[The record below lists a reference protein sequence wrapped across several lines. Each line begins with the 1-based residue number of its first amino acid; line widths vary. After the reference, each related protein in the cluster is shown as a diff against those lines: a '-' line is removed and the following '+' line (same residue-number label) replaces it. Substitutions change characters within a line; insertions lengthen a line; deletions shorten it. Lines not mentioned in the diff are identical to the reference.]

1 MTVNSK
7 QIIKK
12 GKWQQDLTSV
22 FPRIFLLLFLFI
34 ESMNIDRILQFGSN
48 LMVPGRLRRC
58 KEHFPLKK
66 SVWAVYSGNHI
77 FVTSQPSHNKWAHSW
92 LQNNCLITYHSL
104 MITSWGGIF
113 LAWKSNTLSFVQYI
127 DNTQSK
133 HCKQAMKNITILLM

>member
-1 MTVNSK
+1 MQDFKTLCSIFSFLVICFELPMIVNSK
-7 QIIKK
+7 QIIQK
-12 GKWQQDLTSV
+12 GKIWWV
-22 FPRIFLLLFLFI
+22 FSLGCVSLLFLFMI
-34 ESMNIDRILQFGSN
+34 SMNIDRILQFGSN

-104 MITSWGGIF
+104 IKTSWGRIF
-113 LAWKSNTLSFVQYI
+113 LAWKSKMLSFVQYI
-127 DNTQSK
+127 DR
-133 HCKQAMKNITILLM
+133 